1 MCLKACQRK
10 LQEQAAFVFI
20 EGRGP
25 KTDKKPLAFVGSM
38 SAVTS
43 IVKFS
48 SLQLLPSC
56 VGEKQA
62 FSATNGGR

>member
-38 SAVTS
+38 SAVA
-43 IVKFS
+43 S
-48 SLQLLPSC
+48 SNFHHRIAPFVC
-56 VGEKQA
+56 G
-62 FSATNGGR
+62 